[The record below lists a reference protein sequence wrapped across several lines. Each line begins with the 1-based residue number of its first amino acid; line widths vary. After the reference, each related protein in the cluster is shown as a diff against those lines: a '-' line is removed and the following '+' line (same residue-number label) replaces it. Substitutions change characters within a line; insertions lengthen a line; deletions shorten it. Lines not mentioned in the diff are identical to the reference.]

1 MSPRTL
7 LSLVKETVS
16 DWMDDKAM
24 RLAAA
29 LAFYTLLS
37 LAPLLI
43 VAVSVAGLAFGEEAA
58 RGELTTQL
66 QAMVGTEGAEAVSNI
81 LANAKSTSSG
91 VIGTIVGTVV
101 LLFGASGVF
110 GELQS
115 ALDEIWEVKPK
126 PGRGVKGFLRDR
138 FFSLTMVLGVGFLLL
153 VSLVLSTALA
163 VVGSFFS
170 STLPGGALVW
180 QVVNFVISIGVFTL
194 LFALIFKVI
203 PDVKIAWGDVWIGA
217 LVTAVLFT
225 LGKLGLGIYLGR
237 ASVTSPFGAAGSV
250 VLLVIWT
257 YYSAQILFLGAEFTQ
272 VYARHRGSRITPA
285 SNAVVVDSAADKADK
300 AEQDVKA
307 KGAKPA
313 QGDPVIDR
321 GAA

>member
-1 MSPRTL
+1 MSPRTVF
-7 LSLVKETVS
+7 SLVKETVS

-43 VAVSVAGLAFGEEAA
+43 VAVSVAGLVFGEEAA

-66 QAMVGTEGAEAVSNI
+66 QTLVGAEGAEAVRNI

-153 VSLVLSTALA
+153 VSLVLSTVLA
-163 VVGSFFS
+163 VVGNFFS
-170 STLPGGALVW
+170 SSLPGGALVW
-180 QVVNFVISIGVFTL
+180 QVLNFVISIGVFTL

-217 LVTAVLFT
+217 LVTAILFT
-225 LGKLGLGIYLGR
+225 LGKLGIGIYLGR
-237 ASVTSPFGAAGSV
+237 ASITSPFGAAGSV

-272 VYARHRGSRITPA
+272 VFARHRGSRILPA
-285 SNAVVVDSAADKADK
+285 KNAVVVDPVVEAADK
-300 AEQDVKA
+300 EGKA

-313 QGDPVIDR
+313 PSG
-321 GAA
+321 GANPQPT